1 MFFVPWGWH
10 IKNNVIYE
18 WFAVPMYFLNQWRI
32 PILFV
37 ISGMGTYYALGKRSR
52 KQFSRERLRRL
63 GFPLLIGMLLIV
75 PPQVYIER
83 IAHAQ
88 FTGGYFDFWPSQAFT
103 PVYPEGNLSW
113 HHLWFLPYLLI
124 FSLILVPIFY
134 RLRKNPQNRFT
145 NWIRNNMGMRHWSP
159 TGKSVVHFVD

>member
-1 MFFVPWGWH
+1 MRRHDLDWLRVIVFGLLIFYHVGMFFVPWGWH

-63 GFPLLIGMLLIV
+63 GFPLLATSFTQRIV
-75 PPQVYIER
+75 RPHQ
-83 IAHAQ
+83 
-88 FTGGYFDFWPSQAFT
+88 
-103 PVYPEGNLSW
+103 N
-113 HHLWFLPYLLI
+113 
-124 FSLILVPIFY
+124 SLKNQNYAATRSRLATRY
-134 RLRKNPQNRFT
+134 RFRFT
-145 NWIRNNMGMRHWSP
+145 HFLSRRHVFRALGMAY
-159 TGKSVVHFVD
+159 KK